1 MYYEGDHWKEN
12 GVDFYC
18 ISISSQ
24 KVRPGCY
31 VENRRI
37 ACTGAIPGWFVLFYF
52 FHSFFC
58 PVFQDYSVNTSALV
72 NSVSLTCARST
83 CQLGTTMKLIIDTP
97 DSASYLKRGL
107 MPTPPSY
114 IKREHLLDSETNWP
128 RMLTAIND

>member
-18 ISISSQ
+18 TNISSQ

-37 ACTGAIPGWFVLFYF
+37 ACTGAISGWFVLFYF
-52 FHSFFC
+52 LHSFFC
-58 PVFQDYSVNTSALV
+58 PVLHDYFVHTSALV
-72 NSVSLTCARST
+72 NSVSFITHRT
-83 CQLGTTMKLIIDTP
+83 DTQ
-97 DSASYLKRGL
+97 DLASFLKRGL

-114 IKREHLLDSETNWP
+114 VKREHLLDSETSWP